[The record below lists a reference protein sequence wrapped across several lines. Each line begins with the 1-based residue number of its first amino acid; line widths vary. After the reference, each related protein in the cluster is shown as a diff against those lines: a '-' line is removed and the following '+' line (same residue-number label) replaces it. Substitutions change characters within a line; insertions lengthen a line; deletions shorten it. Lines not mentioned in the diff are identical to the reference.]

1 MNARRAVLGAADI
14 DGRGVQVNLLP
25 AKVNQLADAQRMP
38 EGHQDQQPIAARIAA
53 LASSGHQLV
62 DLGFRQI
69 FALPVS
75 AFLARPP
82 RTVGFSD
89 REGRNWMTVFI
100 GKFPL

>member
-1 MNARRAVLGAADI
+1 MMD
-14 DGRGVQVNLLP
+14 LLP
-25 AKVNQLADAQRMP
+25 AQSNQFADPQRMP
-38 EGHQDQQPIAARIAA
+38 ERHQDQQTVADRVAAVA
-53 LASSGHQLV
+53 GGGDQLV
-62 DLGFRQI
+62 DLALRQ
-69 FALPVS
+69 VSRCRYS